1 MLKEMV
7 ERKFFPDAKPSILIT
22 SEILQA
28 EASSEAMYREMQGD
42 TAPAEAEGSA
52 SEVDDD
58 EDHEL
63 QSEELVPQFDLR
75 CVVLPNRAKY
85 AQHVMSG
92 TLHII
97 VDGSKFA
104 CGRPRILER
113 RTTRCQPLTPC
124 IVAPLCDQCRSVDG

>member
-7 ERKFFPDAKPSILIT
+7 ERKFLPDARPSILIT

-28 EASSEAMYREMQGD
+28 EASSEAMYREMQG
-42 TAPAEAEGSA
+42 AAEPEAEGSA

-63 QSEELVPQFDLR
+63 QSEELVPPIDRR
-75 CVVLPNRAKY
+75 CVALPNKEKY

-97 VDGSKFA
+97 VDASKFA
-104 CGRPRILER
+104 CGRPR
-113 RTTRCQPLTPC
+113 TQNYTVPAADS
-124 IVAPLCDQCRSVDG
+124 VHGAPLCDQCRSVAG